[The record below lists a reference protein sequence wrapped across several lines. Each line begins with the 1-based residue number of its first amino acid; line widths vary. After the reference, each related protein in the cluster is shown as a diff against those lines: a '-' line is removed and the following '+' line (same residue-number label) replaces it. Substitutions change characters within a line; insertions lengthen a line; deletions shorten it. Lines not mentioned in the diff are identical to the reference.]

1 MNSILKRAKLLG
13 IHLEGKQNFDFY
25 MRKLI
30 EKANK
35 ECHTVARVC
44 NHMNLN
50 KRRSKIN
57 TFIISKFSSFLSFL
71 FCLDAS

>member
-1 MNSILKRAKLLG
+1 MNSNLIAMNSILKRAKLLG

-50 KRRSKIN
+50 KRRSKIIYL
-57 TFIISKFSSFLSFL
+57 IIKNIIYY
-71 FCLDAS
+71 

>member
-50 KRRSKIN
+50 KRRSKIIYL
-57 TFIISKFSSFLSFL
+57 IIKNIIYY
-71 FCLDAS
+71 